1 VNRLYV
7 FTVTFLSALRQC
19 GASDWL
25 PACKRGWAVRG
36 VLLLAG
42 GDRVL
47 MVTSA
52 TQLSLPAAAGHSSN
66 RNSQLVDSALTPGAG
81 HVPTQGSAESNT
93 AGEAKEG
100 EGAAAAAAPAAA
112 AAVGDAGGSSA
123 AAQQLKQG
131 LSGSSCGNKKLP
143 QMQAR

>member
-1 VNRLYV
+1 M
-7 FTVTFLSALRQC
+7 
-19 GASDWL
+19 
-25 PACKRGWAVRG
+25 RG

-112 AAVGDAGGSSA
+112 AVGDAGGSSA

-131 LSGSSCGNKKLP
+131 LSGSSGGNKKLP

>member
-1 VNRLYV
+1 M
-7 FTVTFLSALRQC
+7 
-19 GASDWL
+19 
-25 PACKRGWAVRG
+25 RG
-36 VLLLAG
+36 VLVLPG

-52 TQLSLPAAAGHSSN
+52 AHLSLPAAAGPSSN

-81 HVPTQGSAESNT
+81 HAPTRGSAESNT

-112 AAVGDAGGSSA
+112 AAAGGDAGGSSA
-123 AAQQLKQG
+123 AAQQLKQR
-131 LSGSSCGNKKLP
+131 LSGSSGGGKKLP